1 MSVCAA
7 AKTTPYSALKS
18 PTDNG
23 NKPHHQ
29 RGGWPKRSKLIRIIP
44 YNAVSSIM
52 PLIKAETGEGAAGCA
67 SGNHTCKG
75 TRPALAPKPTS
86 ARQKAIVAQLGA
98 KCAARMASNV
108 KCQVPP

>member
-7 AKTTPYSALKS
+7 SKTTPYSALKS
-18 PTDNG
+18 PRDNG

-29 RGGWPKRSKLIRIIP
+29 RGGWPKSSKLIRIIP

-52 PLIKAETGEGAAGCA
+52 PLINAETGEGAAGCA

-75 TRPALAPKPTS
+75 TKPALAPNPAS
-86 ARQKAIVAQLGA
+86 ASQNATVAQFVLR
-98 KCAARMASNV
+98 CALRIASKV